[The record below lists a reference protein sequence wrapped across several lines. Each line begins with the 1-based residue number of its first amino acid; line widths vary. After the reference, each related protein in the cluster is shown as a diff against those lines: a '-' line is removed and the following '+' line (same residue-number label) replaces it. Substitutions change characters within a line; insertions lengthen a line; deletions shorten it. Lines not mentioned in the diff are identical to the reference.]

1 MSTEKLYYKDS
12 HISEFEATVTKV
24 GDGFIVLDK
33 TAFFPEGGGQMADT
47 GYINGIKVEDVHEKE
62 GEIRHYLNG
71 SFNVGDE
78 VKGILDFDERIRRMR
93 LHSAEHIVSGLVNK
107 LYGFNNV
114 GFHLRDIVT
123 LDFDGELDDEKIS
136 LVEMRANEA
145 VMKNVPIKTY
155 FPKKEEI
162 EKIPFRAK
170 LETDKMEN
178 LRIVEIEG
186 IDICACCAPH
196 VKTTGEIG
204 ILKILSA
211 DRHRGGM
218 RLTMSA
224 GLDAYNIFDGYQRS
238 VVKISGMLSSKREE
252 VSNYVKNLKDERD
265 TLKFEKGKLE
275 EELVTYMPTDEAVV
289 FADLSDAAQRKYCN
303 ILMDHHKIAA
313 VFCGEKFIIGSK
325 SVNLKEKAK
334 EICTALNGRGG
345 GRQEMITGTAKADK
359 EIVYNYFANL
369 L

>member
-24 GDGFIVLDK
+24 GDGFIVPDK
-33 TAFFPEGGGQMADT
+33 TAFFPEGGGQMADS

-78 VKGILDFDERIRRMR
+78 VKGIIDFDERIRRMR

-162 EKIPFRAK
+162 EKIPK
-170 LETDKMEN
+170 LS
-178 LRIVEIEG
+178 EIEQEKVQEVEAL
-186 IDICACCAPH
+186 I
-196 VKTTGEIG
+196 
-204 ILKILSA
+204 
-211 DRHRGGM
+211 
-218 RLTMSA
+218 
-224 GLDAYNIFDGYQRS
+224 
-238 VVKISGMLSSKREE
+238 REGRRRI
-252 VSNYVKNLKDERD
+252 NLIW
-265 TLKFEKGKLE
+265 L
-275 EELVTYMPTDEAVV
+275 
-289 FADLSDAAQRKYCN
+289 
-303 ILMDHHKIAA
+303 
-313 VFCGEKFIIGSK
+313 
-325 SVNLKEKAK
+325 
-334 EICTALNGRGG
+334 
-345 GRQEMITGTAKADK
+345 
-359 EIVYNYFANL
+359 
-369 L
+369 